1 MAIAA
6 GRALS
11 NRLFGTN
18 HPAGGPHLAN
28 AKLDYTNI
36 PTVVF
41 SHPEVG
47 TTGLTEPQAISKY
60 GKEAVTTYHTR
71 FTAMFYDFHPAEEK
85 KLQPTEYKIVCQGH
99 EEKVVGLHILGL
111 GSSEMMQGF
120 GVAVKMG
127 ARKRDFDA
135 CVAIHPTSAEEIV
148 G

>member
-11 NRLFGTN
+11 NRLFGT
-18 HPAGGPHLAN
+18 HHQSGGPNLST
-28 AKLDYTNI
+28 AKLDYNNI

-47 TTGLTEPQAISKY
+47 TIGLTEPAAISQF
-60 GKEAVTTYHTR
+60 GKENIKTYHTR
-71 FTAMFYDFHPAEEK
+71 FTSMFYSFHPTEEK
-85 KLQPTEYKIVCQGH
+85 KLQPTEYKLICEGP
-99 EEKVVGLHILGL
+99 EEKIVGMHILGQ

-135 CVAIHPTSAEEIV
+135 CVAIHPTSAEE
-148 G
+148 